1 LTVKYTED
9 TNVKAIDME
18 NDPSSVDMD
27 NTTSEFNIEET
38 A

>member
-1 LTVKYTED
+1 MTVKYTDDPLVE
-9 TNVKAIDME
+9 AIDME

-27 NTTSEFNIEET
+27 NSTSDYNVEDT